1 MRDMCYLSR
10 GNEPLYIVL
19 PGTRL
24 FDAFFCLVDGKG
36 VVSLVQLDLFDW
48 TQSNVSAGFAGDRS
62 PRALRLRLDVE
73 A

>member
-10 GNEPLYIVL
+10 GKEPLYIVL

-36 VVSLVQLDLFDW
+36 VVSLVPSDLFDW
-48 TQSNVSAGFAGDRS
+48 TQSNVSTGFAGDGS

-73 A
+73 T